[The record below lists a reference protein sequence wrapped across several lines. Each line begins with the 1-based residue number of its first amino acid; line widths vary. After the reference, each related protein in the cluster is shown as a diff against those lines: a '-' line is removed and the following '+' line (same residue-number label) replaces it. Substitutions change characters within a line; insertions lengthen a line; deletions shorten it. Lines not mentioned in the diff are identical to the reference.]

1 MINDADFQKAVEL
14 IGKSNKVLIT
24 THTRPDGDG
33 CGCIAAI
40 SETLTT
46 LGKNPKILLLSE
58 APARYEFLFKQP
70 VGEDV
75 ATDEHRLTQEIK
87 NKSVLRQAQD
97 GERSRTVK
105 SVANYQQKLEIFSK
119 KTKIDS
125 DLIIIVDTATYNQLP
140 ELVSLLSSLVHP
152 PSSLVIDHHVTSPA
166 YPKACPSLDFA
177 RDGEPV
183 EPSGSDNLG
192 DVRLIDNSAAATALI
207 VFDLLKYAGW
217 PITKKIAEAFFVA
230 VSTDT
235 GWFQFDNT
243 DSRTLK
249 VCAELIDA
257 GVNPSKMYRQLY
269 QNFSPQQFSLM
280 VAMLN
285 TLELHLGG
293 RFAMQHLTQEYF
305 KKAGAKYS
313 DTENLIDECR
323 RISGVEA
330 AALFVEQADGQVK
343 VSLRSFAT
351 NSIKSVKSV
360 KSVAKCPIDVCKVA
374 AKFGGGGHKMAAGA
388 HLPGP
393 IENAKKLVFNAV
405 AEQFKQPI

>member
-1 MINDADFQKAVEL
+1 MGLIMADKIDFQKAVEL

-33 CGCIAAI
+33 CGCIAAL

-46 LGKNPKILLLSE
+46 LGKNVKILLLSE
-58 APARYEFLFKQP
+58 LPAWYEFLFKQKP
-70 VGEDV
+70 
-75 ATDEHRLTQEIK
+75 
-87 NKSVLRQAQD
+87 
-97 GERSRTVK
+97 
-105 SVANYQQKLEIFSK
+105 EIFSK
-119 KTKIDS
+119 KTKIDP
-125 DLIIIVDTATYNQLP
+125 DLIVIVDTDTYNQLP
-140 ELVSLLSSLVHP
+140 ELDKYLKQSDKP
-152 PSSLVIDHHVTSPA
+152 ILVIDHHVTSPHSFLRS
-166 YPKACPSLDFA
+166 K
-177 RDGEPV
+177 
-183 EPSGSDNLG
+183 SGG

-217 PITKKIAEAFFVA
+217 PITKKIAEALFVA

-257 GVNPSKMYRQLY
+257 AVIPSKMYRQLY
-269 QNFSPQQFSLM
+269 QNFSPQQFRLM

-293 RFAMQHLTQEYF
+293 RFAIQHLTQQDF

-313 DTENLIDECR
+313 DTENLIDQCR
-323 RISGVEA
+323 RISTVEA
-330 AALFVEQADGQVK
+330 AALFVEQPDGQVK
-343 VSLRSFAT
+343 VSLRSRGA
-351 NSIKSVKSV
+351 
-360 KSVAKCPIDVCKVA
+360 IDVSKIA

-393 IENAKKLVFNAV
+393 IDNAKKLIL
-405 AEQFKQPI
+405 AEMTNQFK